1 MMILRLSALALIALF
16 AQPAPYRA
24 EIEKFRANRQQE
36 INGEAGWNALV
47 GLHWMEPGAHTI
59 GRAATNAIVLN
70 SESAPPVLGTITV
83 SRTGAALAMASG
95 VVARSQGKP
104 VTTVGLTANAP
115 AKAGVTVGSLTLVL
129 IKRGDRF
136 ALRVWDASS
145 PARKAFTGLK
155 WAPIDTAWRVTAEWM
170 PHTPAGKA
178 KILNVLGET
187 VEMAN
192 PGAARFSVGGQTYT
206 LEAFLEGADAKE
218 LFFIIRDGTSG
229 KTTYEAGRYLYTP
242 LAKDGHVTLDFNRLI
257 NPPCAFTAFATC
269 PLPPASNKL
278 TLSIAAG
285 ELKDGH
291 Q

>member
-1 MMILRLSALALIALF
+1 MIRIAAIALVALF
-16 AQPAPYRA
+16 AQPAPYGA

-36 INGEAGWNALV
+36 INSETGWNALV
-47 GLHWMEPGAHTI
+47 GLHWMEPGAHTV

-70 SESAPPVLGTITV
+70 SASAPAVLGTITV
-83 SRTGAALAMASG
+83 TRTGATLAMATG
-95 VVARSQGKP
+95 VVAHSQGKA
-104 VTTVGLTANAP
+104 VTTIGLTANAP
-115 AKAGVTVGSLTLVL
+115 PKAGVTVGKLTLVL

-136 ALRVWDASS
+136 ALRVWDADS
-145 PARKAFTGLK
+145 PARKTFTGLK
-155 WAPIDTAWRVTAEWM
+155 WAPADPAWRVIADWI
-170 PHTPAGKA
+170 PHTPAPKA
-178 KILNVLGET
+178 KILNVLNET
-187 VEMAN
+187 IQIAN

-206 LEAFLEGADAKE
+206 LEAFLEADDAKE

-278 TLSIAAG
+278 TLSITAG